1 MPMEPIVSK
10 HTNDLECTCTMQPSG
25 APEALHGRSEQPQS
39 AVSMLPERLTRARN
53 ASHTPPRLWQEALR
67 RRVRIEAGNG
77 RKPAQ
82 SSSSRPPDHDW
93 DVTNRLHR
101 LLNRRPANQTPLKT
115 RGTHPTRASAVTPAK
130 TRTPTDA
137 TPPCIIQKPPP
148 AVSLFASRARSP
160 VCSSPPCSLP
170 PSSALQPS
178 PPADLLPPA
187 DTDDTRCFSTPAGAW
202 YRPEPDAPR
211 GRLMS
216 LLMSAHC
223 FFNLSSFLYSHCPPL
238 VRVGLCGHKGAL
250 PCRGEHGPHRP
261 TRTHTSCRRLEQPPN
276 RPVHACEPP
285 RAHAAFGKM
294 P

>member
-1 MPMEPIVSK
+1 MICCFSSQHVPPLSA
-10 HTNDLECTCTMQPSG
+10 
-25 APEALHGRSEQPQS
+25 APL
-39 AVSMLPERLTRARN
+39 LF
-53 ASHTPPRLWQEALR
+53 
-67 RRVRIEAGNG
+67 
-77 RKPAQ
+77 
-82 SSSSRPPDHDW
+82 SSSSALSHLALPCTPH
-93 DVTNRLHR
+93 H
-101 LLNRRPANQTPLKT
+101 LLICCHLLLMMTCGQRVCRTA
-115 RGTHPTRASAVTPAK
+115 ASAGCFVLLMLRACRPL
-130 TRTPTDA
+130 
-137 TPPCIIQKPPP
+137 
-148 AVSLFASRARSP
+148 LFASRAPTRSP